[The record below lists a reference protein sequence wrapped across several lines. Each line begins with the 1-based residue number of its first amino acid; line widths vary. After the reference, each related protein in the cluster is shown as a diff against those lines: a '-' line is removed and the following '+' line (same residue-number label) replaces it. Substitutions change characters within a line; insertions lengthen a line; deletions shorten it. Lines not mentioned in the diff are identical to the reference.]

1 MIATRIPLPALAVCA
16 LCAAPSWAQ
25 QPAAPSAKGTPA
37 SNSQASGAPTPP
49 GNLIIQVMADTGVPV
64 PGAAIEVD
72 GMRTG
77 MGPAV
82 VSQPGSMQPGNPQSG
97 NAPSNFQV
105 AGYDGS
111 AHPGDAHPGDP
122 MAGCTISS
130 PVPPPRVQPS
140 SAKSGTASGAGAQS
154 GSAGNAQAGN
164 GQAGAAQGQPSGQQT
179 NTVQPGAALPVDGHI
194 GRIHPRRTEPSTAN
208 SGSSPTAGSGPSG
221 TAPSGGAQPAAAQP
235 PPGAD
240 SLNTVQPGTAQT
252 IHCEG
257 AAPAAPLPPGAVP
270 LETDAQGQLTLQL
283 SPGEHTLSVSVYG
296 FDPFTGHFTLG
307 GKHRQ
312 IVQIKLSTAPTSY
325 ILAVGPDGRIQPE
338 TPDLGTLIP
347 LEPVQTLDS
356 LPVRNRKRV
365 L

>member
-1 MIATRIPLPALAVCA
+1 MIATRIPLLALAACA
-16 LCAAPSWAQ
+16 LYAAPSRAQ
-25 QPAAPSAKGTPA
+25 QPAAPSAKGAPA
-37 SNSQASGAPTPP
+37 SNSPANAAPPPP

-82 VSQPGSMQPGNPQSG
+82 VSQPGSPPAGGLQPGNPQSG
-97 NAPSNFQV
+97 NAQSSFQV

-111 AHPGDAHPGDP
+111 AHPGSSRPGDP

-140 SAKSGTASGAGAQS
+140 LAKPGAGTPP
-154 GSAGNAQAGN
+154 GNGNAAAGN
-164 GQAGAAQGQPSGQQT
+164 GQAGAAQPGQQI
-179 NTVQPGAALPVDGHI
+179 NTVKPGAALPVDGHI
-194 GRIHPRRTEPSTAN
+194 GRTHPRRAEPSTAN
-208 SGSSPTAGSGPSG
+208 SGSAPTAGSGPG
-221 TAPSGGAQPAAAQP
+221 AAPSGSAQPPAAQP

-240 SLNTVQPGTAQT
+240 GLNTVQPGTAQT

-257 AAPAAPLPPGAVP
+257 TAPAAPLPPGAVP

-283 SPGEHTLSVSVYG
+283 PPGEHTLSVSVYG

-325 ILAVGPDGRIQPE
+325 VLAVGPDGRIQPE
-338 TPDLGTLIP
+338 TPDLETLIP

-356 LPVRNRKRV
+356 LPVRNRKR
-365 L
+365 LL